1 MLITTLGAATVLLFL
16 MSILCNVRGWDAS
29 SISRGRVHGH
39 THIQR
44 LSAMCLSMGSAEG
57 DFSDS
62 SSDTILEVL
71 GKNPKWSTFRTL
83 LTAMPELTS
92 TMENKD
98 LILDTIYTVFVPTNS
113 AFAKLEKETLFKIGK
128 KDNLPILRKL
138 VRHHFVD
145 DVMSVDDMTET
156 DKIMTLAL
164 LEINVRPARGGGL
177 LGGGNK
183 EDAAGGIRLNEGII
197 TRPDIQCCNGVIHEV
212 DSLLNPFLYYRYL
225 V

>member
-1 MLITTLGAATVLLFL
+1 MLFL
-16 MSILCNVRGWDAS
+16 MSLLCNVRGWGES
-29 SISRGRVHGH
+29 QISRGRVHGH
-39 THIQR
+39 AHIQR
-44 LSAMCLSMGSAEG
+44 PSAMCLSMGSAEG

-62 SSDTILEVL
+62 ASDTILEVL

-128 KDNLPILRKL
+128 KDNLSILRKL

-156 DKIMTLAL
+156 DRIMTLAL
-164 LEINVRPARGGGL
+164 LEINVRPASGGGLGGL